1 MHMHKQMY
9 KLCNRTWKRIS

>member
-1 MHMHKQMY
+1 MHKQMY